1 MMKLQHSSFSTCC
14 FFFFFFFFFYM
25 VTMMSSDLSSDRD
38 ALLDFASA
46 MTHARRLNWRNAS
59 TLCTSW
65 AGVTCSSDGSRVVAL
80 RLPAYGLL
88 GPLPENTLARLDSL
102 TTLSLRSNYLNGTLP
117 SDLLSL
123 DSLRYVNL
131 QQNRFTGDIPSFQ
144 SPLLNVVDF
153 SFNSLTGNIPQTLQ
167 NLTRLTALFLQNNSL
182 SGFIPDLNLP
192 ELKQLNFSNNNLNGS
207 VPSHLQRFSASSFN
221 GNSKLCGKPL
231 QSCHVASPPPSPSPS
246 PSPSPAPS
254 PSPPPPPSQAL
265 PPPSP
270 SAQTPFSPTVPE
282 AHKSSKSLGTSSIVA
297 LGVGGA
303 AVAAVAASALLVFCL
318 KRRRAAGGGS
328 LKGNRAEGRRGEA
341 PKEEFGSGVQEAEK
355 NNLIFFQGSSYS
367 FNLEDLLRASAEVL
381 GKGTYGTTYTAVL
394 EEGTTVVVKR
404 LREVLS
410 GKREF
415 EQQMKAI
422 GNVQPHPNVVPLR
435 AYYHSKD
442 EKLLVYDH
450 VPAGSLSTRLHG
462 NKENGRILDWE
473 TRVKICLG
481 VAKGVAH
488 IHSTAG
494 TRLTHGNIKSSNV
507 LLSHDSNAC
516 VADFGLTPL
525 MGVPTT
531 PPRGAGYRAPE
542 LVETG
547 RHTQKSDVYSFGVL
561 LLELLTGKAPI
572 QTLGQEDVMDLPR
585 WVQSVV
591 REEWTAE
598 VFDADLIKYQAS
610 VEEEMVQMLQIA
622 MTCVAKVPEMRP
634 AMDEV
639 VRMIEELRQLS
650 GSGNQPS
657 SSTSPT
663 LL

>member
-1 MMKLQHSSFSTCC
+1 MMKLRSSFSTCC
-14 FFFFFFFFFYM
+14 FFFFM
-25 VTMMSSDLSSDRD
+25 ANTMTADLNSDRD

-46 MTHARRLNWRNAS
+46 MPHARRLNWINTS
-59 TLCTSW
+59 LICTSW
-65 AGVTCSSDGSRVVAL
+65 AGVTCSSHGTRVVAL

-88 GPLPENTLARLDSL
+88 GPLPDNTLARLDAL
-102 TTLSLRSNYLNGTLP
+102 ATLSLRSNYLNGTLP

-131 QQNRFTGDIPSFQ
+131 QHNRFSGAIPSFQ
-144 SPLLNVVDF
+144 SPLLNVIDL
-153 SFNSLTGNIPQTLQ
+153 SFNSLTGNIPQTVQ

-192 ELKQLNFSNNNLNGS
+192 DLKHLNFSNNNLNGS
-207 VPSHLQRFSASSFN
+207 VPSHLQRFPASSFT
-221 GNSKLCGKPL
+221 GNSMLCGKPL
-231 QSCHVASPPPSPSPS
+231 QTCHVASPPSHSPSPL
-246 PSPSPAPS
+246 
-254 PSPPPPPSQAL
+254 SPPSRAL
-265 PPPSP
+265 SPLPPSP
-270 SAQTPFSPTVPE
+270 QSTFSPTVPQTQ
-282 AHKSSKSLGTSSIVA
+282 KSSKSLGTSSIVA

-318 KRRRAAGGGS
+318 KRRREASGV
-328 LKGNRAEGRRGEA
+328 KGNGVVGRRGDT

-355 NNLIFFQGSSYS
+355 NKLIFFQGSSCS

-422 GNVQPHPNVVPLR
+422 GKLHPHPNIVPLR
-435 AYYHSKD
+435 AYYHSKE

-462 NKENGRILDWE
+462 NREDERILDWE
-473 TRVKICLG
+473 SRVKICLG
-481 VAKGVAH
+481 ASKGIAH
-488 IHSTAG
+488 IHSAS
-494 TRLTHGNIKSSNV
+494 RLTHGNIKSSNI
-507 LLSHDSNAC
+507 LLSQDTNAC

-531 PPRGAGYRAPE
+531 PSRGAGYRAPE
-542 LVETG
+542 LVEAG
-547 RHTQKSDVYSFGVL
+547 SYTQKSDVYSFGVL
-561 LLELLTGKAPI
+561 LLELLTGKSPI
-572 QTLGQEDVMDLPR
+572 QTPGQEDVMDLPR

-591 REEWTAE
+591 KEEWTAE
-598 VFDADLIKYQAS
+598 VFDADLIKYQS
-610 VEEEMVQMLQIA
+610 VEEEMMQILQIA
-622 MTCVAKVPEMRP
+622 MACVAKVPEMRP

-650 GSGNQPS
+650 DFGNLPS
-657 SSTSPT
+657 SSNICSPIS
-663 LL
+663 